1 MAQRDAVDVIVSDHR
16 HVEALFSRVETGP
29 TLDQA
34 VLDEL
39 IRELS
44 IHAGIEEQVLYP
56 AIRNKVDGGEGIAD
70 HSLDEHQEAKELL
83 ASIEKGGVDDPQT
96 PELLRKLIASVR
108 EHVQEEEGQILP
120 KLRSSIAPEALI
132 TMGEALEKAKSMA
145 PTHPHPRAPST
156 PPGNVIAGAPTALVD
171 KARDAIKG
179 R

>member
-16 HVEALFSRVETGP
+16 HVEALFSRVEVGP

-44 IHAGIEEQVLYP
+44 IHAAIEEQVLYP
-56 AIRNKVDGGEGIAD
+56 AIRSQVEGGEGLAD
-70 HSLDEHQEAKELL
+70 HSLDEHQEVKELL
-83 ASIEKGGVDDPQT
+83 ASIEKGGADDPQT
-96 PELLRKLIASVR
+96 PELVSKLIAGVR
-108 EHVQEEEGQILP
+108 EHVREEEGRILP
-120 KLRSSIAPEALI
+120 QLKSSIAPEALI
-132 TMGEALEKAKSMA
+132 AMGEALEKAKNMA
-145 PTHPHPRAPST
+145 PTRPHPNAPNT

-171 KARDAIKG
+171 RARDAIKG